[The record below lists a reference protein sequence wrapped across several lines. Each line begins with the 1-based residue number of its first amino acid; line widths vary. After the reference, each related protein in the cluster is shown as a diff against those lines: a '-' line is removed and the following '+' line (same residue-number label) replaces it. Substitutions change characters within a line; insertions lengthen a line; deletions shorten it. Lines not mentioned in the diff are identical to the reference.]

1 MPSRN
6 WPALLTTTSRRP
18 NASTA
23 CRTAENTAAR
33 SVTSRGRASRRP
45 PYCSARPAS
54 GAVSRAVPTTRS
66 PRSRAASATT
76 RPRPR
81 GAPVTNQTRDGD
93 VCAVMAPSSV
103 VAAPQTRRDVSLRS
117 VSRVLLGRPPVKT
130 ERLVY
135 SVGVTPPRNP
145 DPRRRS
151 ERSRRAI
158 LDAARALVAE
168 TGYPRLTIEAVAAR
182 AGVGKQTI
190 YRCWPAKGAVL
201 LDAVLALSQTA
212 EGDITLPD
220 PGDIEADLKTLMRAT
235 AAEFAT
241 PAFEAPLRALNNE
254 VAADPELAAA

>member
-1 MPSRN
+1 
-6 WPALLTTTSRRP
+6 
-18 NASTA
+18 
-23 CRTAENTAAR
+23 
-33 SVTSRGRASRRP
+33 
-45 PYCSARPAS
+45 
-54 GAVSRAVPTTRS
+54 

-81 GAPVTNQTRDGD
+81 EAPVTNQTRDGD

-103 VAAPQTRRDVSLRS
+103 AAAPQARQDESFRS
-117 VSRVLLGRPPVKT
+117 VSRVLLRRPPVQT

-135 SVGVTPPRNP
+135 AVGMPPPRNP

-158 LDAARALVAE
+158 LDAARTLVAE
-168 TGYPRLTIEAVAAR
+168 TGYPKLTIEAVAAR

-190 YRCWPAKGAVL
+190 YRWWPSKGALL

-220 PGDIEADLKTLMRAT
+220 TG
-235 AAEFAT
+235 
-241 PAFEAPLRALNNE
+241 
-254 VAADPELAAA
+254 